1 MIEPF
6 VRQIFYKNDVIEP
19 KKYMTEGRPE
29 TAPLMTLAHIGG
41 FGKCLEIFYNLISK
55 FPEMGKYVKSDTHPK
70 SMRIVENP
78 DKKSNFIPDRGFP
91 VTWHHSK
98 NLEIRFR
105 KLDTFLILC
114 HLM

>member
-41 FGKCLEIFYNLISK
+41 FGKCLEIFYNSIYLKMPRNACEFRHASK
-55 FPEMGKYVKSDTHPK
+55 IHENSQKS
-70 SMRIVENP
+70 
-78 DKKSNFIPDRGFP
+78 G
-91 VTWHHSK
+91 
-98 NLEIRFR
+98 
-105 KLDTFLILC
+105 
-114 HLM
+114 